1 MHVFAVLFGTSN
13 TLLHLWLA
21 GASPTAQKM
30 LRSLLILSPV

>member
-1 MHVFAVLFGTSN
+1 MHVFAVLFG

-30 LRSLLILSPV
+30 LRSLRLLSPV